1 MPGLIPQHLHNSL
14 DILQLLLKVP
24 VTDDRRVIGYITQ
37 HFLQFS
43 KSGSM
48 VIGSTL
54 HQVVAGRTIHA
65 ATLSVVLVLLAAI
78 TLTTLYILQTLQTKS
93 TL

>member
-1 MPGLIPQHLHNSL
+1 MPGLIPQLLHNSL
-14 DILQLLLKVP
+14 HILQLLLKVLVADDGR
-24 VTDDRRVIGYITQ
+24 VTGYIMQ
-37 HFLQFS
+37 HFLQFA

-48 VIGSTL
+48 VIGSAL

-78 TLTTLYILQTLQTKS
+78 TLTTLHILQTLQTKS